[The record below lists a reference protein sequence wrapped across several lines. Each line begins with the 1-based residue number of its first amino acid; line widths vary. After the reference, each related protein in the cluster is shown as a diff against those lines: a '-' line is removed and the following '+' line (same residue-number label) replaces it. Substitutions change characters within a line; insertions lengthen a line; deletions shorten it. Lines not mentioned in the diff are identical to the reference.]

1 MNSKISP
8 DRFAAEVNFNLNFSF
23 RISLWCLKRFRVL
36 KSISLRPIVRKTVPS
51 QPFVRHPPLPLF
63 CFPPPVT
70 VFQTVSSNLP
80 NGTPSCPNPKNQP
93 SLNKN
98 QKGYFI
104 SSTVAFYQKSI
115 FNFLNPFTNISVYLN
130 LSDIFRFIF
139 FSSHA

>member
-1 MNSKISP
+1 MYKWYQIAISFITVGNTKQIL
-8 DRFAAEVNFNLNFSF
+8 RRRSSAF
-23 RISLWCLKRFRVL
+23 
-36 KSISLRPIVRKTVPS
+36 KSISLRPIVRKTVPA

-70 VFQTVSSNLP
+70 VFQTVGSRLP
-80 NGTPSCPNPKNQP
+80 NGTPSCPNPKKQP
-93 SLNKN
+93 SLN

-115 FNFLNPFTNISVYLN
+115 FNFLNPFTNISGYLN

-139 FSSHA
+139 FLQMHDTFCKE